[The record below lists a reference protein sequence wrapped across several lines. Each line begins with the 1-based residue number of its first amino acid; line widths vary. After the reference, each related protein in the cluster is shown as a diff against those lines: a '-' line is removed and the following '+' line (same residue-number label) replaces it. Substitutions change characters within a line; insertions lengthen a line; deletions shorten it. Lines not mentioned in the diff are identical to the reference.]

1 MTVNFRA
8 VFKENY
14 MLEFT
19 SMDEFSPGR
28 QAMVRTIDA
37 FLNRVGEMQK
47 SKWKSAGKK
56 NNFIRTLL

>member
-19 SMDEFSPGR
+19 SMGEFLPGCS
-28 QAMVRTIDA
+28 AMGRTLDA

-47 SKWKSAGKK
+47 RKWKSAGKK
-56 NNFIRTLL
+56 NNFRRTLL

>member
-19 SMDEFSPGR
+19 SMDEFSPGC
-28 QAMVRTIDA
+28 QGKVKPKPLPLCKAQ
-37 FLNRVGEMQK
+37 E
-47 SKWKSAGKK
+47 AGNHGK
-56 NNFIRTLL
+56 NN